1 MMRSILLMLIAVLPL
16 AQGCVPLVVG
26 GAAATGVAVANDRRT
41 AGTMADDESI
51 EAKASGRIRNRFGEE
66 PHVSVVSYNRS
77 VLLGG
82 QAPDAKVKAEVERI
96 VRGVEGVR
104 SVLDE
109 GVVGSATSMST
120 RSNDSLITSK
130 VKARF
135 IDANKFNVLNVKV
148 VTENG
153 VVYLLGLVNK
163 QEASDSSEI
172 ARTTSGVQKVV
183 RVFEYI
189 D

>member
-1 MMRSILLMLIAVLPL
+1 MLIALLPL
-16 AQGCVPLVVG
+16 AQGCVPLVIG
-26 GAAATGVAVANDRRT
+26 GAATGVAVAQDRRT

-51 EAKASGRIRNRFGEE
+51 EAKASGRIRNRYGNGDD
-66 PHVSVVSYNRS
+66 PHISVISYNRS
-77 VLLGG
+77 VLLVG
-82 QAPDAKVKAEVERI
+82 QAPDAQTKAEVERI
-96 VRGVEGVR
+96 VRGVENVR
-104 SVLDE
+104 NVLDE
-109 GVVGSATSMST
+109 IVVSGATSFGT
-120 RSNDSLITSK
+120 RSNDALITSK

-135 IDANKFNVLNVKV
+135 IDAQKFNVLYVKV

-153 VVYLLGLVNK
+153 VVYLLGLVTK
-163 QEASDSSEI
+163 QEANDASEI

>member
-1 MMRSILLMLIAVLPL
+1 MVGIPSSLRRKANHSHPRQVPIPGVFLNFPIDLGHVL
-16 AQGCVPLVVG
+16 QS
-26 GAAATGVAVANDRRT
+26 AAN
-41 AGTMADDESI
+41 
-51 EAKASGRIRNRFGEE
+51 KRFGEE
-66 PHVSVVSYNRS
+66 PHVSVISYNRS
-77 VLLGG
+77 VLLVG
-82 QAPDAKVKAEVERI
+82 QAPDAKTKAEVERI
-96 VRGVEGVR
+96 VRGVESVR

-109 GVVGSATSMST
+109 VIVGSATSLST
-120 RSNDSLITSK
+120 RSNDALITSK

-153 VVYLLGLVNK
+153 VVYLLDLVNK
-163 QEASDSSEI
+163 KEANYASDI

-183 RVFEYI
+183 RVFEYV